1 MAKLNS
7 EFNYRYQVIGETAW
21 EKIKTLLG
29 FLDGRK
35 RAAALEKAQELKSK
49 ALYEKIQ
56 YLKSINAPKHELL
69 ELEATVIE
77 AESLEDEMA
86 RNFKDNRDEIKIIEK
101 LLKELYELVEPT
113 RLKHQDGTPY
123 TDEEMFEV
131 NAANEFT
138 VLLAR
143 EMQAEIIA
151 NGRPSAA
158 KIKNAM
164 SNPITWAALKQIG
177 VIPAETKYIAGGVDP
192 SIIQLLPVD
201 FPKIGISQE
210 DLSEQVSIKNDTLTP
225 VSTPTTIPEIK
236 RKKVSFSQD

>member
-7 EFNYRYQVIGETAW
+7 EFNYRYQVIGETVW

-35 RAAALEKAQELKSK
+35 RAAALEKVSELKNK
-49 ALYEKIQ
+49 AAYEKLAH
-56 YLKSINAPKHELL
+56 LKQSGAPAHEVL
-69 ELEATVIE
+69 ELEATIVE
-77 AESLEDEMA
+77 TESAADELR
-86 RNFKDNRDEIKIIEK
+86 RNFEDNRAEIAILEK
-101 LLKELYELVEPT
+101 LLGELYELAEPT
-113 RLKHQDGTPY
+113 RLRHKDGTPY
-123 TDEEMFEV
+123 SDEDMFEV

-138 VLLAR
+138 VLMAR

-177 VIPAETKYIAGGVDP
+177 IIEPNIQYIVGSVDP
-192 SIIQLLPVD
+192 TVVQLLPVE
-201 FPKIGISQE
+201 FPKLAAEKQDIERLALESSANSQ
-210 DLSEQVSIKNDTLTP
+210 LSRKP
-225 VSTPTTIPEIK
+225 VQ
-236 RKKVSFSQD
+236 FS